1 MERYENTLEN
11 NKIKLYLEACLNK
24 KVEDV
29 KIIYFVNMDRKD
41 LSTRV
46 IIHNLTPARDIL

>member
-1 MERYENTLEN
+1 MERYDNTLEN

-29 KIIYFVNMDRKD
+29 KITYFGNMDRKE
-41 LSTRV
+41 LSMKV
-46 IIHNLTPARDIL
+46 S

>member
-1 MERYENTLEN
+1 MERYDNTHES

-29 KIIYFVNMDRKD
+29 KISYFGNMDRKE
-41 LSTRV
+41 LLQKV
-46 IIHNLTPARDIL
+46 LFF

>member
-1 MERYENTLEN
+1 MERYENILEN

-29 KIIYFVNMDRKD
+29 KITYFSNLDRKD
-41 LSTRV
+41 LLMRV
-46 IIHNLTPARDIL
+46 FIKG